1 MVCIAPDD
9 LHLDNAIEAT
19 KSLFLRELPEHV
31 CVGPMPPGALNA
43 LELPLKDLDV
53 SSPSI
58 KHFIDLITDL
68 PKAAIDLP
76 SLQAIFRDKAWDE
89 LPELMKPKERP
100 AFEMVTQYFLL
111 PHADE
116 NFYCLLKHMYICNDK
131 IPAIGA
137 QRLCMAEAMRLHG
150 VKTTR
155 KLCARLSKGCWSK
168 LVEPNLESIL

>member
-137 QRLCMAEAMRLHG
+137 QRLLHG
-150 VKTTR
+150 
-155 KLCARLSKGCWSK
+155 
-168 LVEPNLESIL
+168 

>member
-100 AFEMVTQYFLL
+100 AFEMVTQYFML
-111 PHADE
+111 
-116 NFYCLLKHMYICNDK
+116 MK
-131 IPAIGA
+131 ISTVSSSTCTSAMTRFLQLVPKGF
-137 QRLCMAEAMRLHG
+137 CMAEAMRLHG

-155 KLCARLSKGCWSK
+155 KLCARLSSGCWSN

>member
-68 PKAAIDLP
+68 PKAALI
-76 SLQAIFRDKAWDE
+76 
-89 LPELMKPKERP
+89 
-100 AFEMVTQYFLL
+100 FLL
-111 PHADE
+111 CRPSSGIRPGMSCR
-116 NFYCLLKHMYICNDK
+116 N
-131 IPAIGA
+131 
-137 QRLCMAEAMRLHG
+137 
-150 VKTTR
+150 
-155 KLCARLSKGCWSK
+155 
-168 LVEPNLESIL
+168 